1 VFVKINRDK
10 VMNHKL
16 LISQE
21 STKTNI
27 ITDISTELYK
37 KIAESEMN
45 IFKPVRIFILG
56 VNENCNVVVNDEYFL
71 KHKG

>member
-1 VFVKINRDK
+1 
-10 VMNHKL
+10 MNHKL

-27 ITDISTELYK
+27 ITDVSTELYK
-37 KIAESEMN
+37 EIVESEMN

-56 VNENCNVVVNDEYFL
+56 VDENCNVIVNDEYFL